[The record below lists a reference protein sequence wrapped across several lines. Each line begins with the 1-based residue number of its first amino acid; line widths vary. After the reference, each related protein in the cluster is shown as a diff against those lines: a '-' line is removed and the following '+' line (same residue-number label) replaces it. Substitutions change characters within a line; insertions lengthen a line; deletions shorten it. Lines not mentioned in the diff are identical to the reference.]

1 MNRAHAWLARWL
13 YVLALCAAALL
24 NACGGA
30 PAPPTSRGVPAPP
43 AAAPA
48 PVAAAPGVAGGAAGT
63 VRHAPPTRAAIGFR
77 SPARLR
83 EHFAKHG
90 AEFGRITEA
99 DYLRRA
105 QALRDA
111 PVGGPILELRRPDGT
126 ISRYDRH
133 SGTFLALDA
142 DGTIRTCFRPNA
154 GEAYFKRQANR
165 RPHR

>member
-1 MNRAHAWLARWL
+1 MRHAQAWLARWL
-13 YVLALCAAALL
+13 CVLALCAAALL

-30 PAPPTSRGVPAPP
+30 PAPPTSRGAPAPS

-48 PVAAAPGVAGGAAGT
+48 SPTTAPDVAEGAAAAE
-63 VRHAPPTRAAIGFR
+63 RHAPPTHPAIGFK
-77 SPARLR
+77 SPERLR

-105 QALRDA
+105 QNLRDA
-111 PVGGPILELRRPDGT
+111 PVGGSILELRRPDGT
-126 ISRYDRH
+126 ISRYDRG
-133 SGTFLALDA
+133 SGTFLAFDA